1 MWNIV
6 HHLLCCSIEQCISGF
21 HGARLHF
28 RGQESGSVFI
38 AAVFKIQA
46 SKCYMESLPSVLN
59 NKWSCISQFE
69 SEWSTVQLHLIIV
82 FEIGR
87 LIDIWKPSTLYVEYR
102 MGGFCLY
109 CKWNG
114 VAWKGVCR
122 VAAEMFAFA
131 SLQKEKRRKKWMTLT
146 LADHRV
152 WSPSPAAT
160 IGGWTSLLTALQ
172 VTLSSTSA
180 IALRQEAWD

>member
-1 MWNIV
+1 M
-6 HHLLCCSIEQCISGF
+6 GRDF
-21 HGARLHF
+21 TF
-28 RGQESGSVFI
+28 RGKSQGLCLLQLCSRYRLVSATWSPYHQYWIINE
-38 AAVFKIQA
+38 AA
-46 SKCYMESLPSVLN
+46 SLNLKVNGPLC
-59 NKWSCISQFE
+59 SC
-69 SEWSTVQLHLIIV
+69 LLIIV